1 MPEPPEFPLPAEV
14 VPAKVVPTV
23 GKIGDLAAEAGISR
37 VHMLAWRDLAD
48 VEAGGSEI
56 HASTVAS
63 LWAQA
68 GIDVTMRTSYAQGS
82 PPLATRDG
90 YRVIRKA
97 GRYLVFPRAALA
109 EATGRHGRRD
119 ALVEIWNGV
128 PFLSPVWARGP
139 RVTWLH
145 HVHTEMWPLV
155 LPGGL
160 ARVGQFVESRL
171 APPFYRRTSVVTL
184 SESSKVLLLQ
194 RLGFRPENVHVVPP
208 GISPM
213 FAPGGIKSA
222 ESSVLAVGRL
232 MPPKAFDELIEAM
245 VRVREAIPAT
255 LTIIGE
261 GYSRDALE
269 HQISRLGAE
278 QWCELL
284 GRVDDDTLV
293 QRYQAAW
300 VVAASSK
307 SEGWGMTLTEAA
319 AVGTPAVAT
328 RIPGHVDAVIHGV
341 TGMLVDSSAELVEAL
356 VNVLSNQDLRE
367 RMGVEARRRALA
379 FTWERTAYDTMAV
392 LAADARRTRY
402 G

>member
-1 MPEPPEFPLPAEV
+1 MPRVPEQPEFALSAN
-14 VPAKVVPTV
+14 VVPTV

-68 GIDVTMRTSYAQGS
+68 GVEVTMRTSYAQGS
-82 PPLATRDG
+82 PPTTTRDG

-97 GRYLVFPRAALA
+97 GRYLVFPRAAAA
-109 EATGRHGRRD
+109 EATGRHGPRD

-128 PFLSPVWARGP
+128 PFFSPVWARGP

-155 LPGGL
+155 LTPRL
-160 ARVGQFVESRL
+160 ARIGQFLESRL

-184 SESSKVLLLQ
+184 CESSKAMLLQ

-213 FAPGGIKSA
+213 FSATGEKS
-222 ESSVLAVGRL
+222 EGPSVLAVGRL

-245 VRVREAIPAT
+245 VRVREVVPAT
-255 LTIIGE
+255 LTIVGE
-261 GYSRDALE
+261 GYARDALE
-269 HQISRLGAE
+269 NQISRLGAE
-278 QWCELL
+278 QWCELS
-284 GRVDDDTLV
+284 GRVDDDTLIELY
-293 QRYQAAW
+293 RSSW
-300 VVAASSK
+300 VVAATSK

-319 AVGTPAVAT
+319 ACGTPAVAT
-328 RIPGHVDAVIHGV
+328 KIPGHIDAVTHGL
-341 TGMLVDSSAELVEAL
+341 TGLLVDSPSGLVEGL
-356 VNVLSNQDLRE
+356 VTVLSNPELRG
-367 RMGVEARRRALA
+367 RMADEARRRALG

-392 LAADARRTRY
+392 LASRARRTRY
-402 G
+402 GS

>member
-1 MPEPPEFPLPAEV
+1 MPRVPEPPEFASS
-14 VPAKVVPTV
+14 ANVVPTV
-23 GKIGDLAAEAGISR
+23 GKIGDLAAEAGIR
-37 VHMLAWRDLAD
+37 RIHMLAWRDLAD

-68 GIDVTMRTSYAQGS
+68 GIEVTMRTSYAQGS

-90 YRVIRKA
+90 YQVIRKA
-97 GRYLVFPRAALA
+97 GRYLVFPRAAAA
-109 EATGRHGRRD
+109 EATGRHGPRD

-128 PFLSPVWARGP
+128 PFFSPIWARGP

-155 LPGGL
+155 LPPGL
-160 ARVGQFVESRL
+160 ARVGQFLESRL

-184 SESSKVLLLQ
+184 SESSKVLLLE

-213 FAPGGIKSA
+213 FSMGGEKS
-222 ESSVLAVGRL
+222 EVPSVLAVGRL

-245 VRVREAIPAT
+245 VRVREVVPAT
-255 LTIIGE
+255 LTIVGE
-261 GYSRDALE
+261 GYARDALE
-269 HQISRLGAE
+269 NQISRLGAE
-278 QWCELL
+278 QWCQLL
-284 GRVDDDTLV
+284 GRVDDDTLI
-293 QRYQAAW
+293 QRYQSAW

-328 RIPGHVDAVIHGV
+328 RIPGHVDAVTHGV
-341 TGMLVDSSAELVEAL
+341 TGLLVDSSIEFVEAL
-356 VNVLSNQDLRE
+356 VSVLSDQDLRE
-367 RMGVEARRRALA
+367 RMGVEARQQALA

-392 LAADARRTRY
+392 LAASARRTRY

>member
-1 MPEPPEFPLPAEV
+1 
-14 VPAKVVPTV
+14 
-23 GKIGDLAAEAGISR
+23 
-37 VHMLAWRDLAD
+37 MLAWRDLAD

-68 GIDVTMRTSYAQGS
+68 GIEVTMRTSYAQGS
-82 PPLATRDG
+82 SPLGTRDG
-90 YRVIRKA
+90 YRVIRRA
-97 GRYLVFPRAALA
+97 GRYLIFPRAALA

-128 PFLSPVWARGP
+128 PFLSPIWARGP

-155 LPGGL
+155 LPPGL
-160 ARVGQFVESRL
+160 ARVGQFVESCL
-171 APPFYRRTSVVTL
+171 APPFYRRTSIVTL
-184 SESSKVLLLQ
+184 SESSKALLLE
-194 RLGFRPENVHVVPP
+194 RLGFRSQNVHVVPP
-208 GISPM
+208 GISPI
-213 FAPGGIKSA
+213 FAPGGSKSA
-222 ESSVLAVGRL
+222 EPSVLAVGRL

-245 VRVREAIPAT
+245 VRVREVVPAT

-261 GYSRDALE
+261 GYARDELE
-269 HQISRLGAE
+269 QQISRLGAE
-278 QWCELL
+278 SWCELL

-328 RIPGHVDAVIHGV
+328 RIPGHVDAVIDGV
-341 TGMLVDSSAELVEAL
+341 TGVLVDSSAELVEAL
-356 VNVLSNQDLRE
+356 VNVLSNQGLRDQ
-367 RMGVEARRRALA
+367 MSAKARRRALA

-392 LAADARRTRY
+392 LAANARGTRY
-402 G
+402 GR